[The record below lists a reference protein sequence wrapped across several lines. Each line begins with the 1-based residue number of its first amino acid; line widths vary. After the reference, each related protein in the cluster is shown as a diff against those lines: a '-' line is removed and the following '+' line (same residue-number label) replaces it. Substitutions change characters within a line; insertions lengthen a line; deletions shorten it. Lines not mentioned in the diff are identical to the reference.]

1 MRILLTGA
9 SGLVGAAF
17 ARAAARRGHAVT
29 GIVGGFTGELPG
41 LLSRRTVDL
50 CDEAALTAVVLE
62 VLPDAIV
69 NCAAVSE
76 PAVVEHDP
84 ARSQALNVALAATLA
99 RLARKLNA
107 RLVHISSEQAFD
119 GARTAPYAIGDATS
133 PINLYGRQ
141 KIASEQAVHAM
152 APDFSATVRAPLLMG
167 NSPGGKRSTHERIFA
182 DWAAGK
188 TAQLFSDE
196 FRQPCT
202 AENLAEVLLELC
214 ARRGLCGVLHWAG
227 ADLISRHALGLALRE
242 HFKLSPQRAPITA
255 ITRAEKPEAAR
266 TRQAH
271 LALDLAPLVN
281 VLNTRPQTLA
291 EQLAELHVPL
301 SCQEWYSSGK

>member
-17 ARAAARRGHAVT
+17 TRAAARRGHAVT

-41 LLSRRTVDL
+41 LLARRTIDL
-50 CDEAALTAVVLE
+50 GDPAALTAVVLE
-62 VLPDAIV
+62 VLPDVLV

-76 PAVVEHDP
+76 PAAVDQDP
-84 ARSQALNVALAATLA
+84 ARSQALNVALPTTLA
-99 RLARKLNA
+99 HLAKKLNA

-119 GARTAPYAIGDATS
+119 GTRTAPYAIGDATS

-141 KIASEQAVHAM
+141 KVASEQAVQAI
-152 APDFSATVRAPLLMG
+152 APDISATVRAPLLMG
-167 NSPGGKRSTHERIFA
+167 NSPGGKRSTHERMFA

-202 AENLAEVLLELC
+202 GENLAEVLLELC
-214 ARRGLCGVLHWAG
+214 VRREWCGVLHWAG

-255 ITRAEKPEAAR
+255 VTRAEKLEAAR
-266 TRQAH
+266 TRQGH

-281 VLNTRPQTLA
+281 ALSTRPQTLA
-291 EQLAELHVPL
+291 EQLAGLQVPPA
-301 SCQEWYSSGK
+301 CQEWYSAKK